1 MKKRFAIFIVLL
13 SFFLCLSACTKKEEK
28 KEENAAYDLGGKTYY
43 NTVDNYGHEDHSR
56 IWFGKDGTFV
66 MTDSYSE
73 GTYEI
78 AGKWTLDENVC
89 SMDVES
95 SGKGSFSKIIFEVMN
110 EDSLKLRTSL
120 EGSKAEDMFTT
131 TEIKGSDVKPK
142 EETTPSP
149 SESGKDSSTGSGKDS
164 SGSGDSAKSDTTPKP
179 EPKGDIPCTSITSLY
194 HNYWSYVGE
203 KNWDLEIRPVPSD
216 TTDKITFSSSD
227 ENVVKIDDQ
236 GRATAVGVGNAVI
249 TAKCGKITYTV
260 NYEVRDKNAP
270 KNTISGTF
278 QSKNENSAPG
288 YEPKVVFEKSGNFT
302 FTENFYAGLGD
313 YIGTYKIEDDRIYCT
328 VTKVTNLASDS
339 VKEIVFKIN
348 DENTLKLKT
357 NLTMSYN
364 SELFYRQ

>member
-1 MKKRFAIFIVLL
+1 M
-13 SFFLCLSACTKKEEK
+13 
-28 KEENAAYDLGGKTYY
+28 
-43 NTVDNYGHEDHSR
+43 
-56 IWFGKDGTFV
+56 
-66 MTDSYSE
+66 
-73 GTYEI
+73 
-78 AGKWTLDENVC
+78 
-89 SMDVES
+89 
-95 SGKGSFSKIIFEVMN
+95 
-110 EDSLKLRTSL
+110 
-120 EGSKAEDMFTT
+120 
-131 TEIKGSDVKPK
+131 
-142 EETTPSP
+142 
-149 SESGKDSSTGSGKDS
+149 
-164 SGSGDSAKSDTTPKP
+164 
-179 EPKGDIPCTSITSLY
+179 
-194 HNYWSYVGE
+194 
-203 KNWDLEIRPVPSD
+203 
-216 TTDKITFSSSD
+216 
-227 ENVVKIDDQ
+227 
-236 GRATAVGVGNAVI
+236 I

-288 YEPKVVFEKSGNFT
+288 YEPKVVFDKSGNFT